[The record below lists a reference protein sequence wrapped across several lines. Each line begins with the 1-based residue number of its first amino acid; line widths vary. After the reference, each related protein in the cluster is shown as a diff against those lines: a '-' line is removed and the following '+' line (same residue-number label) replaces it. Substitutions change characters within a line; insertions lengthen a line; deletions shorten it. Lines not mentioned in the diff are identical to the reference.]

1 MVFGILS
8 LTLQPVVATSLEN
21 GFVSGV
27 IEVKTFLHKH
37 SHLCHQ
43 RICCV
48 LQLGRLNKN
57 NLILFA

>member
-1 MVFGILS
+1 MFDILS

-27 IEVKTFLHKH
+27 IEMKTFLQKH

-43 RICCV
+43 HISCV
-48 LQLGRLNKN
+48 LQLERLNKN